1 MERQYLFTER
11 AHLMCPGMCFGLAA
25 LIDAPHDAERIRAA
39 VAALEEAHPFLRAVI
54 GHQAEDNR
62 FFYDVTAVGKTDWT
76 DAHEEILGFVTNVT
90 LDYAFVWIFSWG
102 MAGAAWAT
110 ILGQAVTMI
119 AAVAFFLFRRY
130 RVERLPV
137 KSLRAC
143 WGETLKVAL
152 APFGLTFSPTV
163 TMLLMNRF
171 LLLYGSEQSVAV
183 YGCIGYI
190 AAIIYLL
197 LQGVGDGRQPL
208 ISRYYGER
216 NEADGRRMRSLAYR
230 TALVVSAACMAAV
243 FLAREKVGV
252 LFGASETANAGV
264 AQVLP
269 YFLSTLLFLA
279 FVRITT
285 SCFYATEKT
294 RLSYILVYAEPVCTL
309 LFLLTLPLGLKLTG
323 VWLAVPLAQ
332 TAAFLTALLAKRRVE
347 RV

>member
-1 MERQYLFTER
+1 MRSLKEEGLVLLSAGEQDRREKYVQPTEKGT
-11 AHLMCPGMCFGLAA
+11 ACAAELLAPLYA
-25 LIDAPHDAERIRAA
+25 LENRVFDVMGAERIRNMGSVSFAMAA
-39 VAALEEAHPFLRAVI
+39 M
-54 GHQAEDNR
+54 
-62 FFYDVTAVGKTDWT
+62 
-76 DAHEEILGFVTNVT
+76 ILGFVTNVT
-90 LDYAFVWIFSWG
+90 LDYAFVWVFSWG

-152 APFGLTFSPTV
+152 SPFGLTFSPTV

-190 AAIIYLL
+190 TAIIYLL
-197 LQGVGDGRQPL
+197 LQGVGDGCQPL

-243 FLAREKVGV
+243 FLAREKVDV

-332 TAAFLTALLAKRRVE
+332 TAAFLIALLAKRRVE

>member
-1 MERQYLFTER
+1 MRSLKEEGLVLLSAGEQDRREKYVQPTEKGT
-11 AHLMCPGMCFGLAA
+11 ACAAELLAPLYA
-25 LIDAPHDAERIRAA
+25 LENRVFDVMGAERIRNMGSVSFAMAA
-39 VAALEEAHPFLRAVI
+39 M
-54 GHQAEDNR
+54 
-62 FFYDVTAVGKTDWT
+62 
-76 DAHEEILGFVTNVT
+76 ILGFVTNVT
-90 LDYAFVWIFSWG
+90 LDYAFVWVFSWG

-152 APFGLTFSPTV
+152 SPFGLTFSPTV

-190 AAIIYLL
+190 TAIIYLL
-197 LQGVGDGRQPL
+197 LQGVGDGCQPL

-230 TALVVSAACMAAV
+230 TALVVSAVCMAAV
-243 FLAREKVGV
+243 FLAREKVGA
-252 LFGASETANAGV
+252 LFGASRPPMRAW
-264 AQVLP
+264 L
-269 YFLSTLLFLA
+269 
-279 FVRITT
+279 RCCRT
-285 SCFYATEKT
+285 SCP
-294 RLSYILVYAEPVCTL
+294 RCCS
-309 LFLLTLPLGLKLTG
+309 LPLSASPRPAST
-323 VWLAVPLAQ
+323 PR
-332 TAAFLTALLAKRRVE
+332 KRRASPISWST
-347 RV
+347 RNRSARCCSC